1 MANYTSSA
9 DLLDDV
15 LFRAGEP
22 QDSTSD
28 FYTVALIYL
37 NRAYQ
42 AIWSGSSELDENV
55 DNQTWWWLRKSAP
68 GVLTLLPIIETGTVL
83 VTNNSTAITFSSAP
97 ATSVAGYHFKTNDHA
112 DVFRISAH
120 TAAAVGAT
128 LDAVYTSATTAAA
141 SYRVMKLEYDLA
153 SDTMAP
159 ISPFRAYQDSID
171 EIEIMDLKELE
182 RRWTLGNFEAGVP
195 KAFAIIGE
203 RLSTT
208 DAMTIR
214 FSHGGGLDGT
224 TDLIRVDYDYFF
236 MPTDLADNT
245 TEPLIP
251 RQYRKILADFAL
263 GWVLTDKEDNRA
275 AAAFSA
281 AGAGLRAMQRE
292 NRRRW
297 AKAGRSM
304 GRIFPRQ
311 SHMDRNIAPL
321 RTTSGHIIG

>member
-1 MANYTSSA
+1 MAHYTTSA
-9 DLLDDV
+9 DLLDSV

-22 QDSTSD
+22 MDSTSD

-42 AIWSGSSELDENV
+42 AIWSGASELDQNV
-55 DNQTWWWLRKSAP
+55 DNQTWWWLRKSTP
-68 GVLTLLPIIETGTVL
+68 GILTLLPVIETGTVL
-83 VTNNSTAITFSSAP
+83 VTNNSTSITFSSAP
-97 ATSVAGYHFKTNDHA
+97 ATSVAGYHFKVNTHA

-120 TAAAVGAT
+120 TAAAAGAT
-128 LDAVYTSATTAAA
+128 LDGVYTGTTAAAA
-141 SYRVMKLEYDLA
+141 SYRLMKLEYDLA
-153 SDTMAP
+153 SDAMAP

-182 RRWTLGNFEAGVP
+182 RSWSLSTFEAGVP
-195 KAFAIIGE
+195 KAFAIVGE
-203 RLSTT
+203 RLSST

-236 MPTDLADNT
+236 MPTDLADDT
-245 TEPLIP
+245 AEPLIP

-263 GWVLTDKEDNRA
+263 GWLLTDKEDNRA
-275 AAAFSA
+275 AAAFGA
-281 AGAGLRAMQRE
+281 AREGLRAMQRE

-297 AKAGRSM
+297 TKAGRSM

-311 SHMDRNIAPL
+311 THMDRRIAPL